1 MHDRK
6 FAAGSTWSFHLAT
19 AASVCWWEKTC
30 LQIFGLANLSWF
42 NISIKSNTEFDFSK
56 VT

>member
-6 FAAGSTWSFHLAT
+6 FAAGSTWSFHLAA

-56 VT
+56 